1 MHMVQIWATSNIVLS
16 YTDLHH
22 TQTVET
28 RLGAS
33 WVKFESISVDNFQFF
48 WGFWLVIYFWVS
60 VNLCQWVPDLFL
72 FLGSVGIEGQMLY
85 YVICWTSLS
94 CKYPKHTITV
104 TGTWYVAGLYA
115 LILFSLF
122 YLWCMIHSP
131 ALSPGAVSRTWA
143 WLGGGAWRGGGGG
156 TFPGTQSL
164 VLAGYY
170 SDWLGIN
177 PCSSVFSLHLL

>member
-1 MHMVQIWATSNIVLS
+1 MVQIWATSNIVLS

-33 WVKFESISVDNFQFF
+33 WVKFESISVNNFQFF
-48 WGFWLVIYFWVS
+48 WGLWLVIFFGSLSIS
-60 VNLCQWVPDLFL
+60 VNEFQICLEFWFKFL
-72 FLGSVGIEGQMLY
+72 FLGSVGI
-85 YVICWTSLS
+85 VICWTSLS

-122 YLWCMIHSP
+122 YLWCLTHSP

-143 WLGGGAWRGGGGG
+143 WLGGGAPRGGGRGG

-177 PCSSVFSLHLL
+177 PCSGVFSLHLL